1 MKNQVFKRQV
11 KKALG
16 IESDEQ
22 LNTALKWLRD
32 LDSFVKVPPGAKGV
46 VRNLNSLIDTID
58 ETYYQNERDTKLKI
72 RSLELSSEELN
83 KSNELLLAESLKQ
96 KNILDSLK
104 KIAKK
109 LLANSTQNDIELD
122 NIGLEML
129 VDLMSKMVE
138 ERARYQSDLSSSE
151 EKYKYVVNSVKE
163 IIFQTDIYGNWTF
176 LNPAW
181 IDITGF
187 SLGESIGKSYKDFLH
202 PDDLENNGKEFSK
215 LFNNKIDYLRQ
226 QMRFITKNGGYKW
239 IEVFAKHTFDG
250 HDKISGSL
258 GTLTDV
264 TERKKSEEEL
274 IKTKESAEEATRIK
288 SEFLA
293 MMSHEIRTPMN
304 GVIGMTGLLLE
315 TELSPEQRE
324 FVETI
329 RVSGDTLLTLI
340 NDILDFSKIESGKM
354 DLEEHPF
361 DLKECIEDAYDLLAS
376 KAVKKKL
383 DLLHLIESDVP
394 DFIVGDVTRLRQ
406 ILVNLINNAIKFTE
420 EGEVFVSVKKVYQ
433 EGNTLDLQFSIKDT
447 GIGIS
452 EKKIDKLFG
461 SFSQLDSSTTRKYGG
476 SGLGLAICKRLVTLM
491 GGKIWV
497 ESTESEGSTF
507 YFTIKTK
514 ASAVTPP
521 KIYLRS
527 SIPELKNKRILIVDD
542 NETNRHI
549 LELQCR
555 NWGMITRVA
564 ASGKEALKWIKS
576 DDPFD
581 VAILDMQMPEMDGVE
596 LSQEIRKIRSR
607 EELPLVMLTSVG
619 KQELTDETV
628 KEVFTSFVS
637 KPIKQSQL
645 FNIILDAFTTGQK
658 VKTEKKEVK
667 FDVKKEIS
675 ETIPLRILVAED
687 NIINQKLVLKM
698 LGQLGYIADVVGN
711 GKEVIEAL
719 KRQRYDIIFMDVQ
732 MPEMDGLE
740 ATRYILKNWREDA
753 RPRIIAMTANAMHG
767 DRDKC
772 IDSGMD
778 DYISKP
784 ILIEEIREVIKKWA
798 KPRKDKKGADRKKIK
813 TSLML
818 DSDIIYGLRDLEG
831 KDGNDFKN
839 VLKLYLEVAPALM
852 KTIRKSVK
860 KQDRNKLRKAANN
873 LKRASLNLGANRLA
887 EICIKLESF
896 NGNYEKDEMDNLI
909 NRLENIYGLTSYE
922 LKQLN

>member
-1 MKNQVFKRQV
+1 MKNEILKRQI
-11 KKALG
+11 KKTLG

-22 LNTALKWLRD
+22 LSEVIKWLRD
-32 LDSFVKVPPGAKGV
+32 LDSFVKIPSDAQGV
-46 VRNLNSLIDTID
+46 LTNLHSLLDIVD

-96 KNILDSLK
+96 KKILDSLK

-109 LLANSTQNDIELD
+109 LLVNSTQGDIELD
-122 NIGLEML
+122 NISLEML
-129 VDLMSKMVE
+129 VDLMSQLVV
-138 ERARYQSDLSSSE
+138 ERAKYQSDLSSSE

-163 IIFQTDIYGNWTF
+163 VIFQTDINGNWTF

-181 IDITGF
+181 TEVTGF
-187 SLGESIGKSYKDFLH
+187 SLSESLGKSYRTYLH
-202 PDDLENNGKEFSK
+202 PDDIEVNVKQFENMFSK
-215 LFNNKIDYLRQ
+215 KIDSLHE
-226 QMRFITKNGGYKW
+226 QMRFITKQGGYKW
-239 IEVFAKHTFDG
+239 IEIFTKHTFDG
-250 HDKISGSL
+250 DHKISGTL
-258 GTLTDV
+258 GTLTDI
-264 TERKKSEEEL
+264 TQRKKNEEDL
-274 IKTKESAEEATRIK
+274 IKTKEDAEEATRVK

-315 TELSPEQRE
+315 TELAPEQRE

-329 RVSGDTLLTLI
+329 RISGDTLLTLI

-354 DLEEHPF
+354 ELEEHPF

-383 DLLHLIESDVP
+383 DLLHLIENDVP

-420 EGEVFVSVKKVYQ
+420 EGEVFVSVKKMHRIDNSL
-433 EGNTLDLQFSIKDT
+433 ELQFSVKDT

-452 EKKIDKLFG
+452 EDKIDKLFG

-476 SGLGLAICKRLVTLM
+476 TGLGLAICKRLVNLM

-497 ESTESEGSTF
+497 ESNESVGSTF

-527 SIPELKNKRILIVDD
+527 SIPELKHKRVLIVDD

-581 VAILDMQMPEMDGVE
+581 IAILDMQMPEMDGVE
-596 LSQEIRKIRSR
+596 LSKEIRKIRTR
-607 EELPLVMLTSVG
+607 DELPLIMLTSVG
-619 KQELTDETV
+619 KQELDVDTV
-628 KEVFTSFVS
+628 KQIFTSFVS

-645 FNIILDAFTTGQK
+645 FNIILDAFTNK
-658 VKTEKKEVK
+658 KDKADKKAIEPETE
-667 FDVKKEIS
+667 I
-675 ETIPLRILVAED
+675 ETYNTLPLRILVAED

-698 LGQLGYIADVVGN
+698 LGQLGFMADVVGN

-719 KRQRYDIIFMDVQ
+719 RRQRYDIIFMDVQ

-740 ATRYILKNWREDA
+740 TTRYILKNWRDDV

-767 DRDKC
+767 DREIC
-772 IDSGMD
+772 IDAGMD

-784 ILIEEIREVIKKWA
+784 ILIDEIKETIKKWV
-798 KPRKDKKGADRKKIK
+798 KTEKGKEEVNRKKIK

-818 DSDIIYGLRDLEG
+818 DSEIIYGLKELE
-831 KDGNDFKN
+831 DDNNDFKS
-839 VLKLYLEVAPALM
+839 VLKLYLEVAPALL
-852 KTIRKSVK
+852 KTIKKSVK
-860 KQDRNKLRKAANN
+860 KNDRDKLRKAANN

-896 NGNYEKDEMDNLI
+896 NGNYDMGDMIKLI
-909 NRLENIYGLTSYE
+909 QRLENIYELTSYE

>member
-1 MKNQVFKRQV
+1 MKNEILKRQI
-11 KKALG
+11 KKTLG

-22 LNTALKWLRD
+22 LSEVIKWLRD
-32 LDSFVKVPPGAKGV
+32 LDSFVKIPSDAQGV
-46 VRNLNSLIDTID
+46 LTNLHSLLDIVD

-96 KNILDSLK
+96 KKILDSLK

-109 LLANSTQNDIELD
+109 LLVNSTQGDIELD
-122 NIGLEML
+122 NISLEML
-129 VDLMSKMVE
+129 VDLMSQLVV
-138 ERARYQSDLSSSE
+138 ERAKYQSDLSSSE

-163 IIFQTDIYGNWTF
+163 VIFQTDINGNWTF

-181 IDITGF
+181 TEVTGF
-187 SLGESIGKSYKDFLH
+187 SLSESLGRSYRTYLH
-202 PDDLENNGKEFSK
+202 PDDIEVNVKQFENMFSK
-215 LFNNKIDYLRQ
+215 KIDSLHE
-226 QMRFITKNGGYKW
+226 QMRFITKQGGYKW
-239 IEVFAKHTFDG
+239 IEIFTKHTFDG
-250 HDKISGSL
+250 DHKISGTL
-258 GTLTDV
+258 GTLTDI
-264 TERKKSEEEL
+264 TQRKKNEEEL
-274 IKTKESAEEATRIK
+274 IKTKEDAEEATRVK

-315 TELSPEQRE
+315 TELDPEQRE

-329 RVSGDTLLTLI
+329 RISGDTLLTLI

-354 DLEEHPF
+354 ELEEHPF

-383 DLLHLIESDVP
+383 DLLHLIENDVP

-420 EGEVFVSVKKVYQ
+420 EGEVFVSVKKMHRIDNSL
-433 EGNTLDLQFSIKDT
+433 ELQFSVKDT

-452 EKKIDKLFG
+452 EDKIDKLFG

-476 SGLGLAICKRLVTLM
+476 TGLGLAICKRLVNLM

-497 ESTESEGSTF
+497 ESTESVGSTF

-527 SIPELKNKRILIVDD
+527 SIPELKHKRVLIVDD

-581 VAILDMQMPEMDGVE
+581 IAILDMQMPEMDGVE
-596 LSQEIRKIRSR
+596 LSKEIRKIRTR
-607 EELPLVMLTSVG
+607 DELPLIMLTSVG
-619 KQELTDETV
+619 KQELDVETV
-628 KEVFTSFVS
+628 KQIFTSFVS

-645 FNIILDAFTTGQK
+645 FNIILDAFTNK
-658 VKTEKKEVK
+658 KDKADKKAIEPETE
-667 FDVKKEIS
+667 I
-675 ETIPLRILVAED
+675 ETYNTLPLRILVAED

-698 LGQLGYIADVVGN
+698 LGQLGFMADVVGN

-719 KRQRYDIIFMDVQ
+719 RRQRYDIIFMDVQ

-740 ATRYILKNWREDA
+740 TTRYILKNWRDDV

-767 DRDKC
+767 DREIC
-772 IDSGMD
+772 IDAGMD

-784 ILIEEIREVIKKWA
+784 ILI
-798 KPRKDKKGADRKKIK
+798 D
-813 TSLML
+813 
-818 DSDIIYGLRDLEG
+818 
-831 KDGNDFKN
+831 
-839 VLKLYLEVAPALM
+839 
-852 KTIRKSVK
+852 
-860 KQDRNKLRKAANN
+860 
-873 LKRASLNLGANRLA
+873 
-887 EICIKLESF
+887 
-896 NGNYEKDEMDNLI
+896 
-909 NRLENIYGLTSYE
+909 
-922 LKQLN
+922 

>member
-1 MKNQVFKRQV
+1 MKNEILKRQI
-11 KKALG
+11 KKTLG
-16 IESDEQ
+16 IESDKQ
-22 LNTALKWLRD
+22 LSEVIKWLRD
-32 LDSFVKVPPGAKGV
+32 LDSFVKIPSDAQGV
-46 VRNLNSLIDTID
+46 LTNLHSLLDIVD

-96 KNILDSLK
+96 KKILDSLK
-104 KIAKK
+104 KIAKQ
-109 LLANSTQNDIELD
+109 LLVNSTQVDIELD
-122 NIGLEML
+122 NISLEML
-129 VDLMSKMVE
+129 VDLMSQLVV
-138 ERARYQSDLSSSE
+138 ERAKYQNDLSSSE

-181 IDITGF
+181 AEITGF
-187 SLGESIGKSYKDFLH
+187 TLSESLGRSYRTYLH
-202 PDDLENNGKEFSK
+202 PDDIEVNAIQFDNM
-215 LFNNKIDYLRQ
+215 FNNKIDSLHE
-226 QMRFITKNGGYKW
+226 QMRFITKKGGYKW

-250 HDKISGSL
+250 EHKISGLL
-258 GTLTDV
+258 GTLTDI
-264 TERKKSEEEL
+264 TQRKKNEEDL
-274 IKTKESAEEATRIK
+274 IKTKEEAEEATRVK

-329 RVSGDTLLTLI
+329 RISGDTLLTLI

-354 DLEEHPF
+354 ELEEHPF

-383 DLLHLIESDVP
+383 DLLHLIENDVP
-394 DFIVGDVTRLRQ
+394 DFIVGDITRLRQ

-420 EGEVFVSVKKVYQ
+420 EGEVFVSVKKLHQV
-433 EGNTLDLQFSIKDT
+433 GNSFELQFSVKDT

-452 EKKIDKLFG
+452 EEKIDKLFG

-476 SGLGLAICKRLVTLM
+476 TGLGLAICKRLVTLM

-497 ESTESEGSTF
+497 ESTEGVGSTF

-527 SIPELKNKRILIVDD
+527 SIPELKHKRVLIVDD

-564 ASGKEALKWIKS
+564 ASGKESLKWIKS

-581 VAILDMQMPEMDGVE
+581 IAILDMQMPEMDGVE
-596 LSQEIRKIRSR
+596 LSKEIRKIRSR
-607 EELPLVMLTSVG
+607 DELPLIMLTSVG
-619 KQELTDETV
+619 NQELDDETV
-628 KEVFTSFVS
+628 KQIFTSFVS

-645 FNIILDAFTTGQK
+645 FNIILDAFT
-658 VKTEKKEVK
+658 EKKDK
-667 FDVKKEIS
+667 TDKKTKEPETEI
-675 ETIPLRILVAED
+675 ETYEALPLRILVAED

-698 LGQLGYIADVVGN
+698 LGQLGFIADVVGN

-732 MPEMDGLE
+732 MPELDGLE
-740 ATRYILKNWREDA
+740 TTRYIIKNWRDDV

-767 DRDKC
+767 DREIC
-772 IDSGMD
+772 IDAGMD

-784 ILIEEIREVIKKWA
+784 ILVDEIKEIIKKWV
-798 KPRKDKKGADRKKIK
+798 KTEKSKEEVNRKKIK

-818 DSDIIYGLRDLEG
+818 DSEIIYGLKELED
-831 KDGNDFKN
+831 KNNDFKG

-852 KTIRKSVK
+852 KTIKKSVK
-860 KQDRNKLRKAANN
+860 KNDRAKLRKAANN

-896 NGNYEKDEMDNLI
+896 NGNYEMGNMIKLI
-909 NRLENIYGLTSYE
+909 QRLENIYELTSYE

>member
-1 MKNQVFKRQV
+1 MKNEILKRQI
-11 KKALG
+11 KKTLG

-22 LNTALKWLRD
+22 LSEVIKWLRD
-32 LDSFVKVPPGAKGV
+32 LDSFVKIPSDAQGV
-46 VRNLNSLIDTID
+46 LTNLHSLLDIVD

-96 KNILDSLK
+96 KKILDSLK

-109 LLANSTQNDIELD
+109 LLVNSTQGDIELD
-122 NIGLEML
+122 NISLEML
-129 VDLMSKMVE
+129 VDLMSQLVV
-138 ERARYQSDLSSSE
+138 ERAKYQSDLSSSE

-163 IIFQTDIYGNWTF
+163 VIFQTDINGNWTF

-181 IDITGF
+181 TEVTGF
-187 SLGESIGKSYKDFLH
+187 SLSESLGRSYRTYLH
-202 PDDLENNGKEFSK
+202 PDDIEVNVKQFENMFSK
-215 LFNNKIDYLRQ
+215 KIDSLHE
-226 QMRFITKNGGYKW
+226 QMRFITKQGGYKW
-239 IEVFAKHTFDG
+239 IEIFTKHTFDG
-250 HDKISGSL
+250 DHKISGTL
-258 GTLTDV
+258 GTLTDI
-264 TERKKSEEEL
+264 TQRKKNEEEL
-274 IKTKESAEEATRIK
+274 IKTKEDAEEATRVK

-315 TELSPEQRE
+315 TELNPEQRE

-329 RVSGDTLLTLI
+329 RISGDTLLTLI

-354 DLEEHPF
+354 ELEEHPF

-383 DLLHLIESDVP
+383 DLLHLIENDVP

-420 EGEVFVSVKKVYQ
+420 EGEVFVSVKKMHRIDNSL
-433 EGNTLDLQFSIKDT
+433 ELQFSVKDT

-452 EKKIDKLFG
+452 EDKIDKLFG

-476 SGLGLAICKRLVTLM
+476 TGLGLAICKRLVNLM

-497 ESTESEGSTF
+497 ESTESVGSTF

-527 SIPELKNKRILIVDD
+527 SIPELKHKRVLIVDD

-581 VAILDMQMPEMDGVE
+581 IAILDMQMPEMDGVE
-596 LSQEIRKIRSR
+596 LSKEIRKIRTR
-607 EELPLVMLTSVG
+607 DELPLIMLTSVG
-619 KQELTDETV
+619 KQELDVETV
-628 KEVFTSFVS
+628 KQIFTSFVS

-645 FNIILDAFTTGQK
+645 FNIILDAFTNK
-658 VKTEKKEVK
+658 KDKADKKAIEPETE
-667 FDVKKEIS
+667 I
-675 ETIPLRILVAED
+675 ETYNTLPLRILVAED

-698 LGQLGYIADVVGN
+698 LGQLGFMADVVGN

-719 KRQRYDIIFMDVQ
+719 RRQRYDIIFMDVQ

-740 ATRYILKNWREDA
+740 TTRYILKNWRDDV

-767 DRDKC
+767 DREIC
-772 IDSGMD
+772 IDAGMD

-784 ILIEEIREVIKKWA
+784 ILIDEIKETIKKWV
-798 KPRKDKKGADRKKIK
+798 KTEKGKEEVNRKKIK

-818 DSDIIYGLRDLEG
+818 DSEIIYGLKELE
-831 KDGNDFKN
+831 DDNNDFKS
-839 VLKLYLEVAPALM
+839 VLKLYLEVAPALL
-852 KTIRKSVK
+852 KTIKKSVK
-860 KQDRNKLRKAANN
+860 KNDRDKLRKAANN

-896 NGNYEKDEMDNLI
+896 NGNYDMGDMIKLI
-909 NRLENIYGLTSYE
+909 QRLENIYELTSYE